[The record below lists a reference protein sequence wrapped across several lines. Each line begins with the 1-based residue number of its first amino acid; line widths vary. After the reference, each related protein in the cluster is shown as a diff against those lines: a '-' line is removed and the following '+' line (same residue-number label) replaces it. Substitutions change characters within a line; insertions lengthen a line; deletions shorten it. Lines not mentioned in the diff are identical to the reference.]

1 METLILSNQTLAVLS
16 NKTMNRARVI
26 AERTGS
32 NIMGLIKAQMI
43 SELKARMALEPTKF
57 IAKKKD
63 GSIREFW
70 GVTTPKLMKATQTGT
85 GYSGDEV
92 NTVKF
97 WDIEKGGY
105 RSVRFENIIQIM

>member
-26 AERTGS
+26 ADRTGS

>member
-16 NKTMNRARVI
+16 NKTMNRAQVI

-32 NIMGLIKAQMI
+32 KIMGLIKAQMI

-105 RSVRFENIIQIM
+105 RSVRFENIIQII

>member
-26 AERTGS
+26 ARRTGS
-32 NIMGLIKAQMI
+32 EVMGIIKAQMI
-43 SELKARMALEPTKF
+43 EELKARMALEPTKF

>member
-16 NKTMNRARVI
+16 NKTMNRAWVI
-26 AERTGS
+26 ARRTGS
-32 NIMGLIKAQMI
+32 EVMGIIKAQMI
-43 SELKARMALEPTKF
+43 SELKARMRVEPTRF

-85 GYSGDEV
+85 GYSGDDV

>member
-1 METLILSNQTLAVLS
+1 MNALVISNQSVAVLS
-16 NKTMNRARVI
+16 EKTMNRAQVI
-26 AERTGS
+26 AQRTGS
-32 NIMGLIKAQMI
+32 EVMGIVKAQMI